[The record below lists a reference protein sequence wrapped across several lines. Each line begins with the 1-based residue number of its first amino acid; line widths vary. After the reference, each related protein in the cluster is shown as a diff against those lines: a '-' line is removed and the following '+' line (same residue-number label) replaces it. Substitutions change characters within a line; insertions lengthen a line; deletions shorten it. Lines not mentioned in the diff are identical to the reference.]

1 MSIVNIVLCT
11 VAAVSGVLC
20 VKQMLM
26 YCLDIL
32 KQPNNG
38 DFYGEDQL

>member
-11 VAAVSGVLC
+11 ISIVSGVLC
-20 VKQMLM
+20 VKQMLG
-26 YCLDIL
+26 YCFDIL
-32 KQPNNG
+32 KQPDNG